1 METKPISPRF
11 SPVYLWGIVL
21 VALVSIVAVA
31 LLPTANNTVIPL
43 ASIAI
48 TAIVTLARL
57 EPPPDHR
64 TAENSQSVAK
74 E

>member
-21 VALVSIVAVA
+21 VAIVSIAAVVF
-31 LLPTANNTVIPL
+31 LPTSNDTVIPI

-64 TAENSQSVAK
+64 SAESGQEK
-74 E
+74 P